1 MPLYY
6 ATIGS
11 LAILILLIENY
22 DLFLNRSDVE
32 RFPVW
37 SKYRRFLLAV
47 LLYYVTDVLWGFIE
61 SRKLATM
68 LFIDTSFYFVAMAG
82 GILFWTQFA
91 VSYLDEKNTYGKFL
105 VYTGRIFFGVVV
117 GLVFLNIY
125 TPILFSV
132 DENCV
137 YVANPFRY
145 VLLVTQI
152 VLLILNAIHAFLTIA
167 RKKEA
172 SKDRYLAI
180 ASFALIMATFLTIQ
194 LWHPYLPLYS
204 VAYLLG
210 TALLH
215 SFVVNIEKDE
225 YKTELE
231 EAVAREKQQYQELL
245 DARVLAYKDALTG
258 VKTKLAYLEFEAQKD
273 NDIQNG
279 RKPEFAIAVFDVN
292 GLKVVNDTRG
302 HEAGD
307 QFIIDACMMIC
318 NHFKHS
324 PVFRIGGD
332 EFVVLME
339 GDDYRNRQELIIRF
353 NRMMDEPERPDP
365 IIIAMGVT
373 DFDAEKDGTFH
384 DVFIRADQ
392 LMYERKRALKS
403 KA

>member
-152 VLLILNAIHAFLTIA
+152 VLLFLIA
-167 RKKEA
+167 
-172 SKDRYLAI
+172 
-180 ASFALIMATFLTIQ
+180 
-194 LWHPYLPLYS
+194 
-204 VAYLLG
+204 
-210 TALLH
+210 
-215 SFVVNIEKDE
+215 
-225 YKTELE
+225 
-231 EAVAREKQQYQELL
+231 
-245 DARVLAYKDALTG
+245 
-258 VKTKLAYLEFEAQKD
+258 
-273 NDIQNG
+273 
-279 RKPEFAIAVFDVN
+279 
-292 GLKVVNDTRG
+292 
-302 HEAGD
+302 
-307 QFIIDACMMIC
+307 
-318 NHFKHS
+318 
-324 PVFRIGGD
+324 
-332 EFVVLME
+332 
-339 GDDYRNRQELIIRF
+339 
-353 NRMMDEPERPDP
+353 
-365 IIIAMGVT
+365 
-373 DFDAEKDGTFH
+373 
-384 DVFIRADQ
+384 
-392 LMYERKRALKS
+392 
-403 KA
+403 